1 MELGSFMEFHT
12 REGHNQVQAFKESFD
27 HIDLAELLGLDT
39 VWLSESHFNPSR
51 SVLSAP
57 LITAA
62 AISGRTERI
71 KIGTAVQIL
80 PLGNP
85 LRIAEEVATLDH
97 VSGGRFEFGI
107 GRSGL
112 PGAYEGYN
120 MSYGE
125 SRERFFESL
134 EIIKKAFTNE
144 YFSYDGKYHSY
155 DNVCLTPKPL
165 QNPYPPM
172 RVAATTSETFP
183 VLGEM
188 GMPIFVGLRGLA
200 LADVEDQVKS
210 YTYSMK
216 QVGGNTPNV
225 HLRVPVH
232 VAHSTHEAMLNS
244 EQSFMKQFRRLGS
257 QLSSSVNKET
267 ADSIDERSDRSQ
279 RLSEIRWE
287 DIQGEKVA
295 VGNPETV
302 TKQLKK
308 MKSSLNLSG
317 FALEFN
323 AGEIIPPDKV
333 RESLTLFCKEVMP
346 ALR

>member
-12 REGHNQVQAFKESFD
+12 REDHSQVEAFKESFD

-62 AISGRTERI
+62 AIAGRTERI

-134 EIIKKAFTNE
+134 EIIKQAFTTD

-155 DNVCLTPKPL
+155 DNVCLTP
-165 QNPYPPM
+165 
-172 RVAATTSETFP
+172 
-183 VLGEM
+183 
-188 GMPIFVGLRGLA
+188 
-200 LADVEDQVKS
+200 
-210 YTYSMK
+210 
-216 QVGGNTPNV
+216 
-225 HLRVPVH
+225 
-232 VAHSTHEAMLNS
+232 
-244 EQSFMKQFRRLGS
+244 
-257 QLSSSVNKET
+257 
-267 ADSIDERSDRSQ
+267 
-279 RLSEIRWE
+279 
-287 DIQGEKVA
+287 
-295 VGNPETV
+295 
-302 TKQLKK
+302 
-308 MKSSLNLSG
+308 
-317 FALEFN
+317 
-323 AGEIIPPDKV
+323 
-333 RESLTLFCKEVMP
+333 
-346 ALR
+346 

>member
-12 REGHNQVQAFKESFD
+12 REDHSQVEAFKESFD

-39 VWLSESHFNPSR
+39 IWLSESHFNPSR

-134 EIIKKAFTNE
+134 EIIKQAFTND
-144 YFSYDGKYHSY
+144 YFSYDGQYHSY

-165 QNPYPPM
+165 QSPYPPM

-183 VLGEM
+183 VLGKME
-188 GMPIFVGLRGLA
+188 MPIFVGLRGLA

-216 QVGGNTPNV
+216 QVSENVPNV

-232 VAHSTHEAMLNS
+232 VAHSTKEAMKNS

-257 QLSSSVNKET
+257 QLGSSLNKET
-267 ADSIDERSDRSQ
+267 ADSVNERSDRSQ

-295 VGNPETV
+295 VGDPETV

-308 MKSSLNLSG
+308 MKKSLNLSG

-333 RESLTLFCKEVMP
+333 KESLTLFCKEIMP
-346 ALR
+346 ELR